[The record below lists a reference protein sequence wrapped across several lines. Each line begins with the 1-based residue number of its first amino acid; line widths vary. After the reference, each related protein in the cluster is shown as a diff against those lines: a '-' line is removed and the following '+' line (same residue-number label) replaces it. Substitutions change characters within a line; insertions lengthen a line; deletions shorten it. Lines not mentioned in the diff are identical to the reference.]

1 MTRGTPE
8 GADPHALISGRRYRK
23 LLTTTALSASL
34 VAVIPLLIMAGVSS
48 YQYRE
53 AFRAEITRPMVRFA
67 ANGKQS
73 LESFLS
79 AHLSALDMVIRERPY
94 EQLLDPVILSR
105 VLMNLKQSFGGYV
118 DLGVVDKDGLQ
129 VAYAGPFALEG
140 RSYADHTWFHQVSG
154 YGTHVSDVFMGYRNL
169 PHFVIAVRHEFRA
182 NDYFVLRAT
191 IDTDVI
197 DRLALSLVSQRSSDA
212 FIVNRDGVLQTP
224 SRLYG
229 SVLDTASLPPLP
241 SSTMP
246 EIIEI
251 NDEDGKSRIISYA
264 RIDGSPF
271 TLVLVSP
278 QDALVEDLR
287 SLRRNLL
294 AFLVISIVLM
304 LAVIVLGTRRMV
316 NRVRE
321 ADVKRAALFHKAEY
335 TNKMA
340 AIGRLGAG
348 VAHEINNP
356 LSIINQKAGLL
367 KDYLTMSHELPSK
380 ETLLDLV
387 ESVLKS
393 VDRCG
398 GITHRLLGF
407 AKHMEVQWDHIDLDE
422 LLRDVLGFLEKEAG
436 YRSISIDFVHPE
448 KPPTIVSDRAQL
460 QQVFLNII
468 NNAFAAMDD
477 GGHLEIG
484 IHAVGEDS
492 VAVSIAD
499 DGAGISEEHMT
510 HIFDPFFT
518 TKKGAG
524 TGLGLSI
531 TYGIVQ
537 KLGGQ
542 VSVKSKLGE
551 GTCFTVTL
559 PRGRVPG

>member
-1 MTRGTPE
+1 MKRKAAE
-8 GADPHALISGRRYRK
+8 DADPHALISGRRYRK

-34 VAVIPLLIMAGVSS
+34 VAVIPLLIMAGISS
-48 YQYRE
+48 YQYRG

-73 LESFLS
+73 LESFLT
-79 AHLSALDMVIRERPY
+79 AHLSALDMVVRERPY
-94 EQLLDPVILSR
+94 EQLRDPGTLAQILA
-105 VLMNLKQSFGGYV
+105 NLKQAFGGYV
-118 DLGVVDKDGLQ
+118 DLGVVDMDGLQ
-129 VAYAGPFALEG
+129 VAYAGPYELEG
-140 RSYADHTWFHQVSG
+140 RSYRDHDWFREVSARG
-154 YGTHVSDVFMGYRNL
+154 VSVSDVFMGYREF
-169 PHFVIAVRHEFRA
+169 PHFVIAIQRDLGQGQEL
-182 NDYFVLRAT
+182 VLRAT

-197 DRLALSLVSQRSSDA
+197 DRLALSLVSQPSSDA
-212 FIVNRDGVLQTP
+212 FIVNRGGVLQTP
-224 SRLYG
+224 SRFYG
-229 SVLDTASLPPLP
+229 GVLETVSLPALP
-241 SSTMP
+241 NSTRP
-246 EIIEI
+246 EIIEME
-251 NDEDGKSRIISYA
+251 DEDGESRIISYA
-264 RIDGSPF
+264 QIEGSHF

-278 QDALVEDLR
+278 QDALDEGFL
-287 SLRRNLL
+287 SLRRNLA

-304 LAVIVLGTRRMV
+304 LAVIVFGTRRMV

-321 ADVKRAALFHKAEY
+321 ADLKRAALFHKVEY

-356 LSIINQKAGLL
+356 LAIINQKAGLL
-367 KDYLTMSHELPSK
+367 RDYFTLTEELPPK
-380 ETLLDLV
+380 ETLLELV
-387 ESVLKS
+387 DSVLRS

-407 AKHMEVQWDHIDLDE
+407 AKHMDVQWDNIDLDE

-436 YRSISIDFVHPE
+436 YRSITIEFNYPE

-468 NNAFAAMDD
+468 NNAFAAMAD
-477 GGHLEIG
+477 GGRLEIG
-484 IHAVGEDS
+484 IQAVGGDA
-492 VAVSIAD
+492 VGVSISD
-499 DGAGISEEHMT
+499 DGGGISDDHMA

-518 TKKGAG
+518 TKKSKG

-542 VSVKSKLGE
+542 VSVKSKIGE

-559 PRGRVPG
+559 PKGRIPA